1 MPPTNKDKAFI
12 KRIYDKYNKTYANRM
27 SRHSSVY
34 EDTSLAPIGMTF
46 ESECAEYVPDAEKLC
61 NILVDLGYNTKK
73 GKTFVWE
80 MSGDTII
87 DNLLSRTDGYAQFPV
102 KDPDG
107 DIEFCGEHFSMK
119 KVKMKGEE

>member
-1 MPPTNKDKAFI
+1 
-12 KRIYDKYNKTYANRM
+12 
-27 SRHSSVY
+27 
-34 EDTSLAPIGMTF
+34 
-46 ESECAEYVPDAEKLC
+46 
-61 NILVDLGYNTKK
+61 
-73 GKTFVWE
+73 